1 MKQQRPK
8 FLLCTLLLA
17 TAVSFTACQDDDD
30 EVVILSPVAGD
41 YLGAEA
47 CPPTAA
53 PGASQY
59 QVHVYNQA
67 DVSNGKVYI
76 GNIYDIG
83 GVYEGT
89 VSGNTIT
96 VPSTPYEYTSGRNT
110 YKGNLSANGT
120 IKGSVLTLNFK
131 LDGDLEDECV
141 FVGNKDRQ

>member
-17 TAVSFTACQDDDD
+17 TAVSLTACQDDD

-53 PGASQY
+53 PAASQY

-76 GNIYDIG
+76 GNIHDIG

-96 VPSTPYEYTSGRNT
+96 VPSTKYTYESGRNT
-110 YKGNLSANGT
+110 YTGNLSATGT
-120 IKGSVLTLNFK
+120 IEGSVLTLNFT
-131 LDGDLEDECV
+131 LDGDLADECV